1 MAAKHQLLD
10 MTPLGMRFTVLQSSA
25 DTEGKSLDLEW
36 EILPG
41 CNMKDPLIHIH
52 PNAIETYEM
61 LEGEM
66 DFFVKDK
73 WTTLKKGEKLAVG
86 KGVYHSFRNPTNEIA
101 KVFNTHH
108 PALKMENYF
117 EGICK
122 AVSEIT
128 NNGEKELKMDF
139 KSKMYMSV
147 LANQYRNE
155 IVMKTPPAFVI
166 KAMAFIGK
174 LYGVRF

>member
-1 MAAKHQLLD
+1 MATKSQLLD
-10 MTPLGMRFTVLQSSA
+10 MTPIGMRFTVVNA
-25 DTEGKSLDLEW
+25 AKDTGGKSLDLEW

-66 DFFVKDK
+66 EFFVKDR
-73 WTTLKKGEKLAVG
+73 WITLKKGEKLMVE
-86 KGVYHSFRNPTNEIA
+86 KGVYHSFRNPGGQIV
-101 KVFNTHH
+101 KVFNTHQ
-108 PALKMENYF
+108 PALQMESYF

-122 AVSEIT
+122 AVELAT
-128 NNGEKELKMDF
+128 NKGEKELKMDF

-147 LANQYRNE
+147 LVDQYSNE
-155 IVMKTPPAFVI
+155 IRMKNPPAIII
-166 KAMAFIGK
+166 KIMAFIGRMK
-174 LYGVRF
+174 GIRF

>member
-1 MAAKHQLLD
+1 MATKHQVLD
-10 MTPLGMRFTVLQSSA
+10 MTPIGMRFTVLKTSA

-73 WTTLKKGEKLAVG
+73 WTTLKKGEKLAVE

-101 KVFNTHH
+101 KVFNTHQ

-128 NNGEKELKMDF
+128 NNGEKELKMDM

-147 LANQYRNE
+147 LVNQYRNE
-155 IVMKTPPAFVI
+155 IVMKTPPAFII
-166 KAMAFIGK
+166 KMMAFIGRLK
-174 LYGVRF
+174 GVKF

>member
-1 MAAKHQLLD
+1 
-10 MTPLGMRFTVLQSSA
+10 MTPIGMRFTVLNASS
-25 DTEGKSLDLEW
+25 DTDGTSLDLEW

-41 CNMKDPLIHIH
+41 CNMEDPLIHIH
-52 PNAIETYEM
+52 PNAIETYEI

-66 DFFVKDK
+66 EFFVKNS
-73 WTTLKKGEKLAVG
+73 WTTIRKGEKLRVE
-86 KGVYHSFRNPTNEIA
+86 KGVYHGFRNSTNKIV

-122 AVSEIT
+122 AVDLAT
-128 NNGEKELKMDF
+128 NNGEKEFKMDL

-147 LANQYRNE
+147 LVNEYSNE
-155 IVMKTPPAFVI
+155 IRMKSPPAFII
-166 KAMAFIGK
+166 KIMAFIGRIK
-174 LYGVRF
+174 GVRF